1 MAQYGNV
8 QARKRLIIIA
18 AGPGEVLPP
27 FPAPTHGPPGS
38 GLKPF
43 ITVEDIMAKVPRCN
57 PPHMV
62 AHTPKP
68 HGFPYDPRQ
77 PLKSAI
83 TCDGGKSDVHP
94 SGTRSFNMRELSM
107 LQSFPPTHDFSG
119 TMTSIRKQCGN
130 AVPSCFAK
138 LMFEEITKS
147 LSERDREVANWK
159 PEVIA
164 LD

>member
-27 FPAPTHGPPGS
+27 FPSPTHGPPGS

-43 ITVEDIMAKVPRCN
+43 ITVEDVLAKVPRDI
-57 PPHMV
+57 PLHMD
-62 AHTPKP
+62 AHTLKP

-77 PLKSAI
+77 PLKLAI

-107 LQSFPPTHDFSG
+107 LQSFPATHDFYG
-119 TMTSIRKQCGN
+119 TMTSIKKQCGN

-138 LMFEEITKS
+138 LMFEEITES
-147 LSERDREVANWK
+147 LRERDREVADWK